1 MLGNSIAL
9 LCAITWSCAVI
20 LLKLSG
26 ARIEPL
32 ALNLVKSLVGLPLLL
47 LTAYLFEGGPQFPPA
62 KDTLLLLT
70 SGAIGIGIADG
81 VVLRAM
87 RFLGASHIAILE
99 CLFSPFV
106 ILLSVL
112 WFDERPTPLMLLGG
126 LFILA
131 SLLFLTPDAE
141 AEDQQSIR
149 RVVTRK
155 ELTKGA
161 LLMGSGMLTMAF
173 GIVMVKPL
181 FHSIPLI
188 SLVSIRMIGGTAA
201 AGLLFSL
208 SKESVSQLT
217 GIFKAPQK
225 TQLFAACFLSS
236 YVSIILWIA
245 GYKYLQASVAA
256 LLNQTSTVFTVFL
269 AVIFLKEKLT
279 RGKIFAATSAIV
291 GVILLTL

>member
-9 LCAITWSCAVI
+9 LCAVTWSCAVI

-32 ALNLVKSLVGLPLLL
+32 ALNLVKSLVGLPLLI
-47 LTAYLFEGGPQFPPA
+47 LTTYVFEDGLQFPVA
-62 KDTLLLLT
+62 KDTVLLLT

-81 VVLRAM
+81 IVLRAM

-112 WFDERPTPLMLLGG
+112 WFDERPTAIMLLGG

-141 AEDQQSIR
+141 EENSTRKI
-149 RVVTRK
+149 VTRK
-155 ELTKGA
+155 ELTKGTI
-161 LLMGSGMLTMAF
+161 LMAGGMLTMAC

-181 FHSIPLI
+181 FHAVPLV
-188 SLVSIRMIGGTAA
+188 SLVSIRMIGGTIAA
-201 AGLLFSL
+201 ATLFFL
-208 SKESVSQLT
+208 SKEPISNITNV
-217 GIFKAPQK
+217 FKTPHK
-225 TQLFAACFLSS
+225 LQLFAACFFSS
-236 YVSIILWIA
+236 YMSIILWIA
-245 GYKYLQASVAA
+245 GYKYLQATVAA
-256 LLNQTSTVFTVFL
+256 LLNQTSTVFTVLL

-279 RGKIFAATSAIV
+279 RGKILATISAII
-291 GVILLTL
+291 GVILLTF